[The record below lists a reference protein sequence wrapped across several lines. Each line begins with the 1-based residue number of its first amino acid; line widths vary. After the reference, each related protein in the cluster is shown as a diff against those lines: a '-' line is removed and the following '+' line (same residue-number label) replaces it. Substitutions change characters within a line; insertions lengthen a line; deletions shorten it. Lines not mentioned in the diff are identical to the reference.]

1 MITFTVITF
10 NFTYSVDLFK
20 TFGARFAASN
30 QPYSKKFPKLLKCA
44 TFDEN
49 LMTMAFF
56 FGNWNF
62 FAAKCAQKTSK
73 IRPSI

>member
-49 LMTMAFF
+49 LMNMAFF
-56 FGNWNF
+56 LEMVDFLQQNVP
-62 FAAKCAQKTSK
+62 KRAQK
-73 IRPSI
+73 